1 MSPDRLRGQVVC
13 ANSTRQVEQLS
24 SQDSVLTADCTVA
37 ATFGSEGNDA
47 RRRLSGVLSRLGVV
61 RWFNG
66 HFINDGFRATDIPLA
81 VESCPGS
88 SPSGFTYPAI
98 VCIKYKNFLFFY
110 LKQSSFLPKR
120 WFISSTRI
128 CRCVDACAVE

>member
-1 MSPDRLRGQVVC
+1 MPEYRMLLMSPDRLRGQVVC

-24 SQDSVLTADCTVA
+24 SQDSVLTADCTFA

-47 RRRLSGVLSRLGVV
+47 RRRLSGVLSGLGAV

-98 VCIKYKNFLFFY
+98 VCKNLPLFILIY
-110 LKQSSFLPKR
+110 VR
-120 WFISSTRI
+120 
-128 CRCVDACAVE
+128 

>member
-24 SQDSVLTADCTVA
+24 CQDSVLTADCTVA
-37 ATFGSEGNDA
+37 TFGSEGNDA
-47 RRRLSGVLSRLGVV
+47 RRCLSGVLSRFGVV
-61 RWFNG
+61 RGLNG
-66 HFINDGFRATDIPLA
+66 HFINDGFGATDTPLA

-98 VCIKYKNFLFFY
+98 VCKNLPLFILIY
-110 LKQSSFLPKR
+110 VR
-120 WFISSTRI
+120 
-128 CRCVDACAVE
+128 